1 LSPSERTNGHEDS
14 LGANDL
20 DDRWQGGN
28 E

>member
-1 LSPSERTNGHEDS
+1 LSPSERINGHDDS